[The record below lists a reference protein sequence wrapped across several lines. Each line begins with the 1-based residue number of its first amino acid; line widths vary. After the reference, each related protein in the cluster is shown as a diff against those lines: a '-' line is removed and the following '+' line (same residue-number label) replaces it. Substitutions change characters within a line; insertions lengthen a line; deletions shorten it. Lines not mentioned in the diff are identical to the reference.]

1 MTKLS
6 KAAAHSYPYSPYNV
20 FCREQRPLLPAH
32 LKCPERERL
41 LGQNWREL
49 SEAGRAA
56 YTRGL
61 TRLPCSGQG
70 GLREWA
76 PTPPT
81 KLPTPPSGAVSATFL
96 AGCGRSRRL
105 SRSLSLSREGSE
117 DSAALSQSRGPACC
131 RAEGEPGWPG
141 GGVNVEPNT
150 TTRRRCSGFARRAPA
165 APAGRNEQY
174 RPREGLQG

>member
-6 KAAAHSYPYSPYNV
+6 KAAAHSSPYSPYNV

-70 GLREWA
+70 GRREWA

-81 KLPTPPSGAVSATFL
+81 KPTPPSGAVSATFL
-96 AGCGRSRRL
+96 SGCAAADSVAVSVCASVSAERTAKTAPPSP
-105 SRSLSLSREGSE
+105 SPE
-117 DSAALSQSRGPACC
+117 DQPAAK
-131 RAEGEPGWPG
+131 
-141 GGVNVEPNT
+141 
-150 TTRRRCSGFARRAPA
+150 RRAYQ
-165 APAGRNEQY
+165 APA
-174 RPREGLQG
+174 PLHPS